1 MLARMSWP
9 WGRYGP
15 SEWLWA
21 QVLGGFRKGPV
32 AMVPAIDQP
41 YCQNGTVSRRYWLN
55 WKQANAVT
63 IFEIQLIREIVA
75 MLADDGIH
83 PVQSWLTQEMR
94 LAPCGGRKRLLDST
108 GTANAGYL
116 MSAIALPRD
125 SQARPRQL
133 IDRIAAT
140 GRYPMA
146 PCPWKFSTTTPTG
159 PYGFSLG
166 HLEARYFH
174 SHRLD
179 PDLSYLAVVSPLY
192 YCRYHRTEWPGTVSS
207 RRWPLDPAAEREPIV
222 GSAPAGRNLPT
233 REEIPAA
240 AEHALTIITEW
251 GAFLG
256 FDIGPATSHWQRES
270 GTYSER
276 DEYTM
281 TAPVTLTASMDTIRQ
296 RAEPYSAVS
305 VTKLTDSER
314 HDRPRHRRSS
324 LIKFHSG
331 HGFSGS
337 AEIDDPNND
346 GRYQLVLSTVFTVP
360 GTLRKPPPIYSKH

>member
-1 MLARMSWP
+1 
-9 WGRYGP
+9 
-15 SEWLWA
+15 
-21 QVLGGFRKGPV
+21 
-32 AMVPAIDQP
+32 MVPAIDLP
-41 YCQNGTVSRRYWLN
+41 YCENGTVSRRYWLN

-116 MSAIALPRD
+116 MSALALPRD

-166 HLEARYFH
+166 HLEAGYFH

-222 GSAPAGRNLPT
+222 GSAPRSTHNPT
-233 REEIPAA
+233 REEISAA
-240 AEHALTIITEW
+240 AEPSLAAIKDW

-256 FDIGPATSHWQRES
+256 FHIGPATSHWQRES
-270 GTYSER
+270 EKYLDFDR
-276 DEYTM
+276 YTL

-296 RAEPYSAVS
+296 RAEPYSAVY

-314 HDRPRHRRSS
+314 HDRPRHRQPS
-324 LIKFHSG
+324 LIDFHSG
-331 HGFSGS
+331 YEFPGY

-346 GRYQLVLSTVFTVP
+346 GQYQLKLWISLPVP
-360 GTLRKPPPIYSKH
+360 GTLRKPPSIDGKH